1 MHLLATRYPFEP
13 GFHQRRGPYVL
24 AYMKQICRKTGGWG
38 GRKVLI
44 KNKQKTLVTGT
55 CVWMA
60 SRSVHTGSL
69 YSMYIVHHTPA
80 WAGTEFRD
88 GDDIS

>member
-1 MHLLATRYPFEP
+1 M
-13 GFHQRRGPYVL
+13 
-24 AYMKQICRKTGGWG
+24 
-38 GRKVLI
+38 I